1 MFERGSVVLRPRD
14 DEPGDYLYA
23 HPAGLALAVAS
34 GVATAGLVVLLG
46 AWLATPLVASVL
58 RRHSSPP
65 SVWRWRC

>member
-46 AWLATPLVASVL
+46 AGSRL
-58 RRHSSPP
+58 P
-65 SVWRWRC
+65 S